1 MIWGALLGK
10 ENRKR
15 TGLKGFEPLTCGL
28 RVRRYAELSYRPSL
42 LDLIKWLIIAN
53 KGFDYPR
60 SEFLNNREGQIFWY
74 MPQEAP
80 FEQPGPIKY
89 SIFGCGTNGY
99 NIILELAKEN
109 ERVIVI
115 DKDESR
121 VRHLRDQKY
130 DAYQR
135 DIASADLL
143 VGLPAFEIAF
153 VMTGDPDANLA
164 ATAAIKKRYPAV
176 QVVARAIDPV
186 NGQKLTAAGAE
197 VVLYPQEVVARSAI
211 LQIRKQHSSRI
222 AQRLFALLAGWEGTL
237 GIITHKNP
245 DPDAISSAVA
255 LAEIAKH
262 ANPTKLTTRIFYEG
276 NIGHQENRTFVNLLD
291 IKMEHLTTDALAK
304 CTYLAMVDC
313 PGPGSNND
321 VPPQTKI
328 NIVID
333 HHKEGKHMATQSTFI
348 DIRPG
353 VGATASIL
361 TQYLQELDV
370 PVDKRVATALLYG
383 IRTDTKEF
391 KRNVTPQD
399 LSYAGFLLPLTD
411 ADLLDKIM
419 SPSMSQETL
428 DVIGTAIGK
437 RKIQSGYLFSNVG
450 FVMNRDALPQAAE
463 ILITLEGVNTAL
475 VYGIT
480 DNAIVISARN
490 RDIRLH
496 IGNALSEAF
505 GEMGDAGGHPNMGAA
520 SLPLHYFGKVDNKAQ
535 LLEIVIEPVLR
546 KFRNLVGL
554 EDEGK
559 KNGV

>member
-1 MIWGALLGK
+1 MRL
-10 ENRKR
+10 
-15 TGLKGFEPLTCGL
+15 
-28 RVRRYAELSYRPSL
+28 
-42 LDLIKWLIIAN
+42 
-53 KGFDYPR
+53 
-60 SEFLNNREGQIFWY
+60 EFLNIVKRYIFCN

-80 FEQPGPIKY
+80 VEQQGPAKY
-89 SIFGCGTNGY
+89 CIFGCGTNGY
-99 NIILELAKEN
+99 NIILELAKEH
-109 ERVIVI
+109 ERVLVV
-115 DKDESR
+115 DRDEAR
-121 VRHLRDQKY
+121 VQNLRDQKF

-135 DIASADLL
+135 DIASSDMLA
-143 VGLPAFEIAF
+143 GLPQFEIAF
-153 VMTGDPDANLA
+153 VMTGDGDANLA
-164 ATAAIKKRYPAV
+164 AVLAIKKRYTSV
-176 QVVARAIDPV
+176 QIVVRAIDPV

-222 AQRLFALLAGWEGTL
+222 SQRLFTLIAGWEGTF

-245 DPDAISSAVA
+245 DPDAISSAMA
-255 LAEIAKH
+255 LAEIAKQ
-262 ANPTKLTTRIFYEG
+262 ANGKTLVTRIFYEG

-291 IKMEHLTTDALAK
+291 IKMEHLTPEALQS
-304 CTYLAMVDC
+304 CNFLALVDC
-313 PGPGSNND
+313 SGPGANND
-321 VPPQTKI
+321 IPPQTKI
-328 NIVID
+328 NIIID
-333 HHKEGKHMATQSTFI
+333 HHKEGKHSASPGSFI

-353 VGATASIL
+353 VGATASIM

-428 DVIGTAIGK
+428 DVIGKAIHE
-437 RKIQSGYLFSNVG
+437 RKVQSGYLFANVG
-450 FVMNRDALPQAAE
+450 YVMNRDALPQAAE
-463 ILITLEGVNTAL
+463 LLITLEGVNTAL

-480 DNAIVISARN
+480 DNAIIISARN

-496 IGNALSEAF
+496 VGNALSEAF

-520 SLPLHYFGKVDNKAQ
+520 SLPLNYFSRVENKAQ
-535 LLEIVIEPVLR
+535 LLEFVIEPILQ
-546 KFRNLVGL
+546 KFKNLVGL
-554 EDEGK
+554 ENEGK
-559 KNGV
+559 KNGGP

>member
-1 MIWGALLGK
+1 
-10 ENRKR
+10 
-15 TGLKGFEPLTCGL
+15 
-28 RVRRYAELSYRPSL
+28 
-42 LDLIKWLIIAN
+42 
-53 KGFDYPR
+53 
-60 SEFLNNREGQIFWY
+60 

-80 FEQPGPIKY
+80 FEQPGPTKY
-89 SIFGCGTNGY
+89 CIFGCGTIGY

-109 ERVIVI
+109 ERVIVV
-115 DKDESR
+115 DMDETR
-121 VRHLRDQKY
+121 VRNLRDQKF

-135 DIASADLL
+135 DITSAEMLT
-143 VGLPAFEIAF
+143 GLPLFEIAF
-153 VMTGDPDANLA
+153 VMTGSGDANLA
-164 ATAAIKKRYPAV
+164 AVIAIKQRYPAV
-176 QVVARAIDPV
+176 QIVARSIDPV

-197 VVLYPQEVVARSAI
+197 FVLYPPEVVARSAI
-211 LQIRKQHSSRI
+211 LQIKKQHSSRI
-222 AQRLFALLAGWEGTL
+222 SQRLFTLLAGWEGTL

-245 DPDAISSAVA
+245 DPDAISSAMA

-262 ANPTKLTTRIFYEG
+262 ANPKSLTTRIFYEG

-291 IKMEHLTTDALAK
+291 IKMEHLTVEALQK
-304 CTYLAMVDC
+304 CTYLALVDSSA
-313 PGPGSNND
+313 PGVNND
-321 VPPQTKI
+321 IPLQTKM

-333 HHKEGKHMATQSTFI
+333 HHKDGRHMATQSTFV

-399 LSYAGFLLPLTD
+399 LNYAGFLLPLTD

-428 DVIGTAIGK
+428 DVIGTAIK
-437 RKIQSGYLFSNVG
+437 ERSIQSGYLFANVG
-450 FVMNRDALPQAAE
+450 YVMNRDALPQAAD

-480 DNAIVISARN
+480 DTAIVISARN

-505 GEMGDAGGHPNMGAA
+505 GDIGDAGGHPNMAA
-520 SLPLHYFGKVDNKAQ
+520 AMLPLHYFGKVENKVQ
-535 LLEIVIEPVLR
+535 LLEFVIEPLLK
-546 KFRNLVGL
+546 KFKDLVGL
-554 EDEGK
+554 EKTAKRSDAKGD
-559 KNGV
+559 NGL

>member
-1 MIWGALLGK
+1 MP
-10 ENRKR
+10 
-15 TGLKGFEPLTCGL
+15 EP
-28 RVRRYAELSYRPSL
+28 
-42 LDLIKWLIIAN
+42 
-53 KGFDYPR
+53 
-60 SEFLNNREGQIFWY
+60 
-74 MPQEAP
+74 AP
-80 FEQPGPIKY
+80 FEQPGPTKY
-89 SIFGCGTNGY
+89 CIFGCGTNGY
-99 NIILELAKEN
+99 NIIVELLKEK
-109 ERVIVI
+109 ERAMVV
-115 DKDESR
+115 DKDDSR

-135 DIASADLL
+135 DITSSDML
-143 VGLPAFEIAF
+143 VGLPPFEIAF
-153 VMTGDPDANLA
+153 VMAGDGDTNLA
-164 ATAAIKKRYPAV
+164 AVLTIKHRYPAV
-176 QVVARAIDPV
+176 QVVARSVDPV
-186 NGQKLTAAGAE
+186 NSQKLTAAGAE
-197 VVLYPQEVVARSAI
+197 FVLYPQEVVARSAI
-211 LQIRKQHSSRI
+211 LQIKKQHSSRI
-222 AQRLFALLAGWEGTL
+222 SQRLFTLIAGWEGCL

-245 DPDAISSAVA
+245 DPDAISSALA
-255 LAEIAKH
+255 LAEIAKR
-262 ANPTKLTTRIFYEG
+262 ANPKTLTSRIFYEG

-291 IKMEHLTTDALAK
+291 IKMEHLTAEAMQQCNFLAL
-304 CTYLAMVDC
+304 VDC
-313 PGPGSNND
+313 SGPGANND
-321 VPPQTKI
+321 IPPQTKI

-333 HHKEGKHMATQSTFI
+333 HHKDGKHVATQSPFV

-399 LSYAGFLLPLTD
+399 LNYAGFLLPLTD

-428 DVIGTAIGK
+428 DVIGKAIQE

-450 FVMNRDALPQAAE
+450 FVMNRDALPQAAD

-480 DNAIVISARN
+480 DSAIVISARN

-505 GEMGDAGGHPNMGAA
+505 GEMGDAGGHPNMAA
-520 SLPLHYFGKVDNKAQ
+520 AALPLHFFNMVENKED
-535 LLEIVIEPVLR
+535 LLKLAIEPILE
-546 KFRNLVGL
+546 KFKNLVGL
-554 EDEGK
+554 ENEDR
-559 KNGV
+559 KNAV

>member
-1 MIWGALLGK
+1 
-10 ENRKR
+10 
-15 TGLKGFEPLTCGL
+15 
-28 RVRRYAELSYRPSL
+28 
-42 LDLIKWLIIAN
+42 
-53 KGFDYPR
+53 
-60 SEFLNNREGQIFWY
+60 
-74 MPQEAP
+74 MPEQVP
-80 FEQPGPIKY
+80 IEQPGPTKY
-89 SIFGCGTNGY
+89 CIFGCGTNGY

-109 ERVIVI
+109 ERVLVV

-121 VRHLRDQKY
+121 VRHLRDQKF

-135 DIASADLL
+135 DITASDMLF
-143 VGLPAFEIAF
+143 GLPAFEIAF
-153 VMTGDPDANLA
+153 VMTGDAEANLA
-164 ATAAIKKRYPAV
+164 AVTAIKKRYPSAE
-176 QVVARAIDPV
+176 VVARSIDPV

-197 VVLYPQEVVARSAI
+197 YVLYPQEVVARSAI
-211 LQIRKQHSSRI
+211 LQIKKQHSSRI
-222 AQRLFALLAGWEGTL
+222 AQRLYALLAGWEGTL

-245 DPDAISSAVA
+245 DPDAISSAIA
-255 LAEIAKH
+255 LAEIAKN
-262 ANPTKLTTRIFYEG
+262 ANKALTTRIFYEG

-291 IKMEHLTTDALAK
+291 IKMERLTVEALQK
-304 CTYLAMVDC
+304 CTYLALVDC
-313 PGPGSNND
+313 SGPGANND

-328 NIVID
+328 NITID
-333 HHKEGKHMATQSTFI
+333 HHRDGKHIATQSSFV

-399 LSYAGFLLPLTD
+399 LNYAGFLLPLTD

-428 DVIGTAIGK
+428 DVIGKAIQE

-450 FVMNRDALPQAAE
+450 YVMNRDALPQAAD

-496 IGNALSEAF
+496 IGNALAEAF
-505 GEMGDAGGHPNMGAA
+505 GEIGDAGGHPNMAAA
-520 SLPLHYFGKVDNKAQ
+520 SFPLHYFGNVENKEQ
-535 LLEIVIEPVLR
+535 LLGVVIEPILQR
-546 KFRNLVGL
+546 FKNLVGL
-554 EDEGK
+554 ENEGR
-559 KNGV
+559 KNGLP

>member
-1 MIWGALLGK
+1 MQ
-10 ENRKR
+10 
-15 TGLKGFEPLTCGL
+15 
-28 RVRRYAELSYRPSL
+28 
-42 LDLIKWLIIAN
+42 
-53 KGFDYPR
+53 
-60 SEFLNNREGQIFWY
+60 EGYIFCT

-80 FEQPGPIKY
+80 FEPSGPVKY
-89 SIFGCGTNGY
+89 CIFGCGTNGY
-99 NIILELAKEN
+99 NIILELAKEK
-109 ERVIVI
+109 ERVTII
-115 DKDESR
+115 DRDEPR
-121 VRHLRDQKY
+121 VRNLRDQNY

-135 DIASADLL
+135 DVTAPEMLA
-143 VGLPAFEIAF
+143 GLPPFEIAF
-153 VMTGDPDANLA
+153 VMTGDGDANLA
-164 ATAAIKKRYPAV
+164 AVLTIKKRYPAT
-176 QVVARAIDPV
+176 QIVARSIDPV
-186 NGQKLTAAGAE
+186 NSQKLTAAGAE

-222 AQRLFALLAGWEGTL
+222 SQRLFSLIAGWEGTL

-245 DPDAISSAVA
+245 DPDAISSAMA
-255 LAEIAKH
+255 LAEIAKQ
-262 ANPTKLTTRIFYEG
+262 ANGKTLATRIFYEG

-291 IKMEHLTTDALAK
+291 IKMEHLTPESLVQ
-304 CTYLAMVDC
+304 CQYLALVDC
-313 PGPGSNND
+313 AGPGANND
-321 VPPQTKI
+321 IPPQTKI
-328 NIVID
+328 NIIID
-333 HHKEGKHMATQSTFI
+333 HHKEGKHLATQNAFI

-353 VGATASIL
+353 VGATASIM

-399 LSYAGFLLPLTD
+399 LGYAGFLLPLTD
-411 ADLLDKIM
+411 SDLLDKIM

-428 DVIGTAIGK
+428 DIIGK
-437 RKIQSGYLFSNVG
+437 AIHERKIQSGYLFANVG

-496 IGNALSEAF
+496 VGNALSEAF

-520 SLPLHYFGKVDNKAQ
+520 SLPLHYFGKVENKER
-535 LLEIVIEPVLR
+535 LLEIVIDPVLQ
-546 KFRNLVGL
+546 KFKNLVGL
-554 EDEGK
+554 ENESR
-559 KNGV
+559 KNGGACAVIPPAP